1 MTAPTQLLVKE
12 GGAGA
17 SVDVRLNTK
26 PIRTVTAS
34 VTVSGSEVSID
45 TPSLT
50 FSTSAWDT
58 IQTAALTVS
67 NDALAAPTRAFERL
81 VRIST
86 STTDAKY
93 NRVSEVQ
100 QVKMTGSGAV
110 GGSVILTYNGYVTES
125 IPVASSGT
133 TVANALMALGNVHT
147 VSVSASANAENGFT
161 WLVTFTE
168 NSGDLPSLVVSTGS
182 LTGSGAAAAVTT
194 VTTGVPKY
202 TPEFSGEFLV
212 TVVDDD
218 LKVTIVDITAANTG
232 NQAGPGNGDT
242 MTLRFSEDTNRP
254 AVGTKAEIDALFSF
268 STTIG
273 TTYTGEWALVDVPG
287 AATMGVTAGSTSVSA
302 AGDMTAVLE
311 AGDELVLNTVTYTVS
326 TVAVTGGTAQS
337 PTSTVTLTSAYVASS
352 GTVSAKMRSRTSLVI
367 TLTNTAGITSYPD
380 MRVGTLQVSIKAS
393 GSLSDRCVPR
403 VGVSACVKCLCL
415 RGWGCSK
422 CLRPLSVCVSARR
435 VADAATPLVPP
446 LRPPP
451 PSHWARG
458 VPWTLPKSPR
468 PPQARRAT
476 RLASACLIDW
486 W

>member
-218 LKVTIVDITAANTG
+218 L
-232 NQAGPGNGDT
+232 
-242 MTLRFSEDTNRP
+242 R
-254 AVGTKAEIDALFSF
+254 
-268 STTIG
+268 
-273 TTYTGEWALVDVPG
+273 
-287 AATMGVTAGSTSVSA
+287 
-302 AGDMTAVLE
+302 
-311 AGDELVLNTVTYTVS
+311 
-326 TVAVTGGTAQS
+326 
-337 PTSTVTLTSAYVASS
+337 
-352 GTVSAKMRSRTSLVI
+352 
-367 TLTNTAGITSYPD
+367 
-380 MRVGTLQVSIKAS
+380 
-393 GSLSDRCVPR
+393 
-403 VGVSACVKCLCL
+403 
-415 RGWGCSK
+415 
-422 CLRPLSVCVSARR
+422 
-435 VADAATPLVPP
+435 
-446 LRPPP
+446 
-451 PSHWARG
+451 
-458 VPWTLPKSPR
+458 
-468 PPQARRAT
+468 
-476 RLASACLIDW
+476 
-486 W
+486 